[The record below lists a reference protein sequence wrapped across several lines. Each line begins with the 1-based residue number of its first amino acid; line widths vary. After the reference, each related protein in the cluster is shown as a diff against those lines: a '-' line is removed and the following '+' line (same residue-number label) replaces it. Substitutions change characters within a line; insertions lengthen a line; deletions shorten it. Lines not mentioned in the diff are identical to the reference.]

1 MAFSDPIGEFEF
13 TSRGLTVSDP
23 SSSGGGSLQVN
34 YEGTATGYGFV
45 ASTMTFAVQEPGAK
59 EGTVS
64 ANNVAWLEN
73 GESMSGV
80 SSGVFNE
87 SGTLHPGRSTQHF
100 LWEGGS
106 CVFQVALF
114 LYEADPGG
122 VHFLTPQPGSKFSF
136 FLDAC
141 CGEKVHG
148 LENSILPPTIV

>member
-23 SSSGGGSLQVN
+23 SGGGGSLQVD

-45 ASTMTFAVQEPGAK
+45 ASTMTFTVQEPGAK

-87 SGTLHPGRSTQHF
+87 SGTNTWRERGLAFSSTVTSTRSTRRSNWT
-100 LWEGGS
+100 L
-106 CVFQVALF
+106 
-114 LYEADPGG
+114 PG
-122 VHFLTPQPGSKFSF
+122 
-136 FLDAC
+136 
-141 CGEKVHG
+141 
-148 LENSILPPTIV
+148 NST